1 MQQLIG
7 PLGGAQI
14 AAGHAEIGIDHADQ
28 GQQRKMVALGD
39 DLRADQHVVAM
50 RRHRLDQLG
59 GGARPGQQVA
69 DHQRDPGRREPR
81 RDLLPEPLDP
91 GSARH
96 QAAAREAFRAERR
109 HRLRRGRN
117 DGIAAAR

>member
-7 PLGGAQI
+7 PLAGAQI
-14 AAGHAEIGIDHADQ
+14 AAGHAEIGIDDADQ
-28 GQQRKMVALGD
+28 GQHRKMVALGD

-50 RRHRLDQLG
+50 RGHRLGQLG

-69 DHQRDPGRREPR
+69 DHQRDPRAAGNALGH
-81 RDLLPEPLDP
+81 LLDQALDP

-96 QAAAREAFRAERR
+96 ERCR
-109 HRLRRGRN
+109 SRGIP
-117 DGIAAAR
+117 GSSAGTVSAWPQ